1 MWRVKATRLSR
12 SSHHGIQEGGLM
24 QATTKK
30 IFRAALWA
38 CAVLGILAGAFLAH
52 LIYIG
57 EPSRANSLQFQG
69 FVLLPKSTML
79 TVLDYLTVSDKRLFV
94 TDESGG
100 NVYKIVLHDNAL
112 PSDADVSVFA
122 SEPAAHGVAI
132 DPASGLAYVT
142 RSEANTVDI
151 FDPEKMNAI
160 KRIAV
165 AGDADAI
172 LFDAFHN
179 VVYVAN
185 GDPRHATLISPQT
198 REMVGLIPLGGKPE
212 FAVLDAQTK
221 LLYQNLQDINAVVEI
236 DLSKR
241 SVVQGWT
248 LSGCVAPSGM
258 AIDEVGRRLFIAC
271 NGNAMLAIFDLK
283 EHRVISSIPIGGGP
297 DSVAFDPALHSI
309 YATGKAGVLSV
320 IHQDSF
326 DTYHVLDSIKLHY
339 GAHTLTVDPRTHA
352 LYVAYASLLVRPRI
366 AVFAPRP

>member
-1 MWRVKATRLSR
+1 
-12 SSHHGIQEGGLM
+12 M
-24 QATTKK
+24 QGTTKRV
-30 IFRAALWA
+30 IRAMVWTLAA
-38 CAVLGILAGAFLAH
+38 LGILAGAFLTH

-57 EPSRANSLQFQG
+57 EPSRASSLQFQG
-69 FVLLPKSTML
+69 FVLLPKSAML

-100 NVYKIVLHDNAL
+100 NVYKIALHDNTL

-151 FDPEKMNAI
+151 FDPEKMNVI

-172 LFDAFHN
+172 LFDSFHD

-185 GDPRHATLISPQT
+185 GEPRRATLISPQT
-198 REMVGLIPLGGKPE
+198 REMVGIIPLGGKPE

-236 DLSKR
+236 DLARHSMI
-241 SVVQGWT
+241 QGWT
-248 LSGCVAPSGM
+248 LSGCVAPTGM
-258 AIDEVGRRLFIAC
+258 AIDEVGRRLFIGC

-283 EHRVISSIPIGGGP
+283 EHRVTSSIPLGGGP
-297 DSVAFDPALHSI
+297 DSVAFDPALRRI
-309 YATGKAGVLSV
+309 YTTGKAGVLVV
-320 IHQDSF
+320 IQQDTP

>member
-1 MWRVKATRLSR
+1 
-12 SSHHGIQEGGLM
+12 M
-24 QATTKK
+24 QTTTKK
-30 IFRAALWA
+30 IVRAVIWA
-38 CAVLGILAGAFLAH
+38 CVVLGVLAGALLVH

-57 EPSRANSLQFQG
+57 EPSRASSLEFQG

-100 NVYKIVLHDNAL
+100 NVYKIGLRGNAL
-112 PSDADVSVFA
+112 PSNADVSIFA
-122 SEPAAHGVAI
+122 SEPAAHGVAV
-132 DPASGLAYVT
+132 DPAGGQAYVT

-151 FDPEKMNAI
+151 FDPERMNSI

-165 AGDADAI
+165 ADDADAI
-172 LFDAFHN
+172 LFDSFHD

-185 GDPRHATLISPQT
+185 GGPRLATLISPQT
-198 REMVGLIPLGGKPE
+198 REVIGVIPLGGKPE
-212 FAVLDAQTK
+212 FAVLDGQTK

-236 DLSKR
+236 DLAKH
-241 SVVQGWT
+241 SVLQGWT
-248 LSGCVAPSGM
+248 LSGCIAPSGM

-283 EHRVISSIPIGGGP
+283 EHRVTSSVPIGGGP
-297 DSVAFDPALHSI
+297 DSVAFDPALHRI
-309 YATGKAGVLSV
+309 YTTGKAGVLAV
-320 IHQDSF
+320 IHQDTSG
-326 DTYHVLDSIKLHY
+326 TYHVLDSIKLHY

>member
-1 MWRVKATRLSR
+1 
-12 SSHHGIQEGGLM
+12 M

-30 IFRAALWA
+30 IFRAVLWA
-38 CAVLGILAGAFLAH
+38 CAVLGVLAGAFLAH
-52 LIYIG
+52 LVYIG
-57 EPSRANSLQFQG
+57 EPSRASSLEFQG
-69 FVLLPKSTML
+69 FVLLPRSTML
-79 TVLDYLTVSDKRLFV
+79 TVLDYLTVSDKHLFV

-100 NVYKIVLHDNAL
+100 NVYKIALRTNSL
-112 PSDADVSVFA
+112 PSDADVSIFA

-132 DPASGLAYVT
+132 DPGSGLAYVT

-151 FDPEKMNAI
+151 FDPETMNSI

-165 AGDADAI
+165 ADDADAI
-172 LFDAFHN
+172 LFDSFHD

-198 REMVGLIPLGGKPE
+198 SEMIGVIPLGGKPE

-221 LLYQNLQDINAVVEI
+221 LLYQNLRDINAVVEI
-236 DLSKR
+236 DLAKR

-271 NGNAMLAIFDLK
+271 SGNAMLAIFDLK
-283 EHRVISSIPIGGGP
+283 EHRVTSSIPIGAGP
-297 DSVAFDPALHSI
+297 DSVAFDPALHRI
-309 YATGKAGVLSV
+309 YTTGRAGVLAV
-320 IHQDSF
+320 IHQETPDV
-326 DTYHVLDSIKLHY
+326 YHVLDSIKLHY

>member
-1 MWRVKATRLSR
+1 
-12 SSHHGIQEGGLM
+12 M

-30 IFRAALWA
+30 IIRAVVWVW
-38 CAVLGILAGAFLAH
+38 AVLGILAGAFLAH
-52 LIYIG
+52 LVYIG
-57 EPSRANSLQFQG
+57 EPTRAGSLQFQG

-94 TDESGG
+94 TDESSG
-100 NVYKIVLHDNAL
+100 NVYKIALHDDAL
-112 PSDADVSVFA
+112 PSSADVSTFA
-122 SEPAAHGVAI
+122 SEPATHGVAI
-132 DPASGLAYVT
+132 DPSSGLAYVT

-151 FDPEKMNAI
+151 FDPEMMNAI

-172 LFDAFHN
+172 LFDSFHD
-179 VVYVAN
+179 VFYVAN
-185 GDPRHATLISPQT
+185 GGPRQATLISPQT
-198 REMVGLIPLGGKPE
+198 RETIGVIPLGGKPE

-236 DLSKR
+236 DLAKR

-248 LSGCVAPSGM
+248 LSGCLAPTGM

-283 EHRVISSIPIGGGP
+283 EHRVTSSVPIGGGP
-297 DSVAFDPALHSI
+297 DSVAFDPALHRI
-309 YATGKAGVLSV
+309 YTTGKAGVLAV
-320 IHQDSF
+320 IHQDTSG
-326 DTYHVLDSIKLHY
+326 TYHVLDSIKLHY